1 MIFVYHVG
9 LYYIVTL
16 SSVVRSVDSH
26 IVPFSFLFF
35 FTFFND
41 HLFLFSGDSPVF
53 LCPVPKMSSFYRTF
67 KTLLKY
73 TAGSHCSQAIH
84 SLKIHGQPAV
94 IKKREREKKENVL
107 SECFWLIY
115 PDFWDIITRCNVFRI
130 FLYFYFILIGMLE
143 SCAYLNNGFL

>member
-35 FTFFND
+35 FTFFKWPFVFVFWGQSRFFVSCPQNVF
-41 HLFLFSGDSPVF
+41 FLQNFQNTP
-53 LCPVPKMSSFYRTF
+53 
-67 KTLLKY
+67 
-73 TAGSHCSQAIH
+73 
-84 SLKIHGQPAV
+84 KIHCREPLQSSHPQFENTWSTSRD
-94 IKKREREKKENVL
+94 KKKEREKKENVL

-130 FLYFYFILIGMLE
+130 FLYFYFILIGVFE